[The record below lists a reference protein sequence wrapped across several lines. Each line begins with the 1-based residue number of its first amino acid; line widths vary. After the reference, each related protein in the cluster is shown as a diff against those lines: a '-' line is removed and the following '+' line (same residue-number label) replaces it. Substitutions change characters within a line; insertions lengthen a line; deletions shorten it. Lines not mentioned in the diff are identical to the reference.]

1 MNIMISFANLE
12 RIFFLIIL
20 PLIITIILF
29 TIFTIFFRKQNLK
42 DRPEYTIYVINYWSN
57 IIGILFAAIVTGLV
71 IGFCSAFV
79 ATLRKYGAVS
89 QNQFLYYFLI
99 IFPIMP
105 FSILAIYVSK
115 LLKILRYRE
124 EHTLDYKEGAYYV
137 E

>member
-12 RIFFLIIL
+12 KIFFLIIL

-29 TIFTIFFRKQNLK
+29 TIFTIFFKKQNLK

-57 IIGILFAAIVTGLV
+57 IIGILFAAIATGLA
-71 IGFCSAFV
+71 IGFCAAFV
-79 ATLRKYGAVS
+79 ETLRKYGVVS

-99 IFPIMP
+99 VFPIVP
-105 FSILAIYVSK
+105 VSILILYVSK
-115 LLKILRYRE
+115 LLKTLKYRE
-124 EHTLDYKEGAYYV
+124 EHTLDYKEGVYYG